1 MKSFYLLILLLFMST
16 GGAFAQK
23 SKKVQKDS
31 IKYERNNRKP
41 IVLIF
46 RYLTADGVNNENIAD
61 TFIVYSQAEADSIRK
76 EHQKMK
82 DAEVGITPEERKKI
96 NKNMLIRSKIRIEEK
111 LRCDTLEQKRKQY
124 YIRKLKKVNDRL
136 KVIMEGKE

>member
-1 MKSFYLLILLLFMST
+1 
-16 GGAFAQK
+16 
-23 SKKVQKDS
+23 
-31 IKYERNNRKP
+31 
-41 IVLIF
+41 
-46 RYLTADGVNNENIAD
+46 
-61 TFIVYSQAEADSIRK
+61 
-76 EHQKMK
+76 MK